1 MRPPAARTPIRV
13 AAGGP
18 EITIRGGNTQAV
30 YGDRTQSDEGFKP
43 GLASTVSRCWAFDI
57 RQLTDVS
64 HCNLQHHLSCKWQF
78 NIRYGGTV
86 TYNTPSLTSTRFLTV
101 FEVAAIMRVSK
112 QTVYR
117 LVQSGDMEAIR
128 VGGSYRIPEHVV
140 RPHAPAPR
148 QP

>member
-1 MRPPAARTPIRV
+1 MRS
-13 AAGGP
+13 P
-18 EITIRGGNTQAV
+18 ET
-30 YGDRTQSDEGFKP
+30 
-43 GLASTVSRCWAFDI
+43 
-57 RQLTDVS
+57 
-64 HCNLQHHLSCKWQF
+64 
-78 NIRYGGTV
+78 YGGTV
-86 TYNTPSLTSTRFLTV
+86 TGNTPSLTSTRFLTV

-140 RPHAPAPR
+140 RPQAPAPR